1 MIVDGPHFQATD
13 EGELIFLLTDGDSSR
28 RPTEHDVVELD
39 EESTLRDN
47 YYLRIPL
54 DHPDSHRWRA
64 EIAKYLAPLV
74 LGGKSTYAYAPP
86 RILCSFLEMHT
97 HGPHPKTDPMT
108 SVSSQ
113 KKKTATMG
121 RLPWTLAA
129 FPTGYELYL
138 HKSPRPSNS
147 SSTSS
152 SAPRRDFLLYGACTV
167 PH

>member
-113 KKKTATMG
+113 KKK
-121 RLPWTLAA
+121 
-129 FPTGYELYL
+129 
-138 HKSPRPSNS
+138 K
-147 SSTSS
+147 
-152 SAPRRDFLLYGACTV
+152 
-167 PH
+167 